1 MSPTNRGQT
10 VIDFAVG
17 AGVFLIATGIVFA
30 FIPTMFEPF
39 TSAAGNSPIVADRT
53 ADHLTGSLLVADPA
67 TPSTLSAACTAAFFG
82 ANETLG
88 DAANCG
94 FDASASTTT
103 LLGVEGRD
111 VNVTVRNLTASPT
124 TGPPVTRSVD
134 GVDYRLTRG
143 TADLQS
149 AVTVSSRAV
158 MIEGDRYRF
167 VVKVA
172 Q

>member
-1 MSPTNRGQT
+1 MASTDRGQT

-17 AGVFLIATGIVFA
+17 AGVFLIATGVVFA

-39 TSAAGNSPIVADRT
+39 ASAAGSSPIVADRT

-67 TPSTLSAACTAAFFG
+67 TPSTLSAACTAAFFS
-82 ANETLG
+82 ANESLG
-88 DAANCG
+88 DAADCR

-103 LLGVEGRD
+103 LLGIEGRD
-111 VNVTVRNLTASPT
+111 VNVTVRELGASPT
-124 TGPPVTRSVD
+124 TGLPVTRSVD
-134 GVDYRLTRG
+134 GVDYMLTRG

-149 AVTVSSRAV
+149 SVTVSSRAV
-158 MIEGDRYRF
+158 LIEGDRYRF